1 MFERFTEKA
10 RRVIF
15 FARYEASAFGSPS
28 IETEHLLLGF
38 LREYKGISRLRLPN
52 VDNDSIR
59 KEIAAA
65 TLVRERIPAS
75 VDLPLSDESKD
86 VLKYAAEEADRLN
99 HRHIGTEHLLLG
111 LLRDKRHF
119 AAQLLGQRGAELE
132 KVRAQMGESPT
143 PWLARTY
150 PVPPKGFPP
159 RGRDTVEIHGSP
171 WNVEYV
177 REAVLRCG
185 EYSWH
190 WQKHPWAARDVIVE
204 RRRGTLSFDLSLAAD
219 TANFELLKA
228 GWKKDRCSICR
239 WELFESKEDA
249 AHGVGYTNGRDW
261 LCTECYEKFF
271 AWPGFFSSSYG
282 EIT

>member
-1 MFERFTEKA
+1 MFERYTEKA

-38 LREYKGISRLRLPN
+38 LREYKGISRLLPN
-52 VDNDSIR
+52 VDDDSIR

-65 TLVRERIPAS
+65 TLVRECIPAS
-75 VDLPLSDESKD
+75 VDLPLSNESKD
-86 VLKYAAEEADRLN
+86 VLKYAADEADRLN

-111 LLRDKRHF
+111 LLHEKKHF

-132 KVRAQMGESPT
+132 KLRAQIGRSPI
-143 PWLARTY
+143 PWLPRTY

-190 WQKHPWAARDVIVE
+190 WQKRPWVARDIVVE
-204 RRRGTLSFDLSLAAD
+204 RSRGTLSFDLGLAEDA
-219 TANFELLKA
+219 ANFELVKA
-228 GWKKDRCSICR
+228 GWKKEHCSICR
-239 WELFESKEDA
+239 WELLESKEDA
-249 AHGVGYTNGRDW
+249 THGTGYTNGRDW
-261 LCTECYEKFF
+261 LCLECYEKFF
-271 AWPGFFSSSYG
+271 KGPDFFASPYSD
-282 EIT
+282 IT